1 MKCKNCKRQIDD
13 DSIFCKWCGQRQ
25 IKEAKKEIRVPKP
38 RKLPSGKWF
47 IEMQMDGQRHYITE
61 DTEAKCR
68 AVAVAMKSGL
78 LETRPRLENIT
89 LHDACMRYIASG
101 KDRRRP
107 TSTQGYEKIVRNHF
121 PDLMKK
127 PIGSINSDV
136 LQSAVDK
143 ECGRLNQRGQKY
155 APKTI
160 CNAYNF
166 IAEVL
171 TANHIPYDT
180 PRLPELKRKPVQ
192 ILTAD
197 QVYSAVKGTE
207 IELPCLLAM
216 WMTFTIS
223 EIRGF
228 TKSRSIR
235 NGQISVVEA
244 VVDIHGQPVRLVGGK
259 EETRTRTHDI
269 PPYIMQ
275 LIDNV
280 DGDVI
285 CPLSSQATNK
295 RLQRLLEK
303 NGLPVISFHKLRH
316 IAASTAAALG
326 VPATYNKDRGGWK
339 SDHIMNTVY
348 THTFTAER
356 KAADELINAHFAS
369 IIAQNSPVRSPNTNK
384 IPNEI

>member
-1 MKCKNCKRQIDD
+1 MKCKNCKREIDS
-13 DSIFCKWCGQRQ
+13 DSIFCKWCGQKQ
-25 IKEAKKEIRVPKP
+25 IREAKKEVRIPTP
-38 RKLPSGKWF
+38 RQLPSGKWH
-47 IEMQMDGQRHYITE
+47 IQLRIDGQSVYITE

-68 AVAVAMKSGL
+68 AKAVAVKSGL
-78 LETRPRLENIT
+78 IETRKKPENIS
-89 LHDACMRYIASG
+89 LHDACLRYIAAG

-107 TSTQGYEKIVRNHF
+107 TTTQGYEKIVRNHF

-127 PIGSINSDV
+127 PIGSITSDL
-136 LQSAVDK
+136 LQAAVDK

-160 CNAYNF
+160 CSAYNF

-171 TANHIPYDT
+171 SANHIQYDT

-192 ILTAD
+192 ILTAE
-197 QVYSAVKGTE
+197 QVYKAVKGTE

-228 TKSRSIR
+228 TKSKSIR

-244 VVDIHGQPVRLVGGK
+244 VVDIDGKPVRLEGGK

-269 PPYIMQ
+269 PPYIME
-275 LIDNV
+275 LIDRV
-280 DGDVI
+280 EGDVI
-285 CPLSSQATNK
+285 CPLSSQSTNK
-295 RLQRLLEK
+295 RLQRLLAK
-303 NGLPVISFHKLRH
+303 NDLPVISFHKLRH

-356 KAADELINAHFAS
+356 KAADELINSHFES
-369 IIAQNSPVRSPNTNK
+369 IIHDENADGIKKS
-384 IPNEI
+384 